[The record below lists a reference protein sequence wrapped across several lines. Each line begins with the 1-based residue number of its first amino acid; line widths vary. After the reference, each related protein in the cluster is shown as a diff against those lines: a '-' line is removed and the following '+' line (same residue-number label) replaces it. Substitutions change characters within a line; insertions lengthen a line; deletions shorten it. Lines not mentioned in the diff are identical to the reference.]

1 MTLGRLLRI
10 LWGRRLFVLTP
21 MVCTL
26 IGGLVVVLTF
36 SPRYEATTR
45 VIFDVIKPDPVTGFR
60 VNDKLYDAYVSSQIN
75 MLRSDDVT
83 GRVVEAMGWLENP
96 DMVASWQ
103 AAPDKGDDLRRW
115 VGRRLAAGIGAD
127 MVPETNVLEI
137 TFQSTTPDLAR
148 LVADNI
154 RTSYIEANI
163 AQTRDTARA
172 TATNL
177 SAQAERERERL
188 VELQGVKANLERET
202 GIMMANSGGTLDDL
216 RALQAARAV
225 TIPAEKS
232 RSTVRDDSQALRGQ
246 LQNIESSIAAASRTL
261 GPNNPIMIEMNHRRD
276 FVAAQLAGR
285 RPADP
290 VADQTMRRL
299 QAVTALARASSD
311 RLSTVSDKTLALD
324 LVQDEIKRR
333 RQLFD
338 KVSARS
344 AQLVEISNVSD
355 ANLTPIGNTTVKRTP
370 VFPNL
375 GLVLGGCGVL
385 GLAIGALL
393 AFIIEAMGRRV
404 RCPEDLRNAIET
416 PTLGVLLAISWIEA
430 PRPKVEKA
438 GRSRF
443 GRKPKPVGGKVELA
457 A

>member
-1 MTLGRLLRI
+1 
-10 LWGRRLFVLTP
+10 
-21 MVCTL
+21 
-26 IGGLVVVLTF
+26 
-36 SPRYEATTR
+36 
-45 VIFDVIKPDPVTGFR
+45 
-60 VNDKLYDAYVSSQIN
+60 
-75 MLRSDDVT
+75 
-83 GRVVEAMGWLENP
+83 
-96 DMVASWQ
+96 
-103 AAPDKGDDLRRW
+103 
-115 VGRRLAAGIGAD
+115 
-127 MVPETNVLEI
+127 
-137 TFQSTTPDLAR
+137 
-148 LVADNI
+148 
-154 RTSYIEANI
+154 
-163 AQTRDTARA
+163 
-172 TATNL
+172 
-177 SAQAERERERL
+177 
-188 VELQGVKANLERET
+188 
-202 GIMMANSGGTLDDL
+202 
-216 RALQAARAV
+216 
-225 TIPAEKS
+225 
-232 RSTVRDDSQALRGQ
+232 
-246 LQNIESSIAAASRTL
+246 
-261 GPNNPIMIEMNHRRD
+261 
-276 FVAAQLAGR
+276 
-285 RPADP
+285 
-290 VADQTMRRL
+290 
-299 QAVTALARASSD
+299 
-311 RLSTVSDKTLALD
+311 

-416 PTLGVLLAISWIEA
+416 PTIGVLLAISWIEA